1 MQDPTTSGSLI
12 DKVTEEYELSVEK
25 ITTSKMQEVEQLPNW
40 DRLDRS
46 LQIKIQSVLR
56 RVNLANTLAKEE
68 VTKWITVT
76 NEAFEVSALQTYL
89 LLTCLNMLGELNKV
103 DPPLSFLAWLDTTN
117 SSSIKSL
124 RDEAISKSINS
135 IGPIDDQAKAVKLI
149 KSVFAQYRLNNSTES
164 NFIYFFTNA
173 LDSDTQNWISSNCW
187 IYQDNP
193 LEKWANLQNVKEGY
207 SNLTSPETKRLTNA
221 RKRWDTLDSYQKLY
235 EISQFLEAL
244 FNQYNVCMVN
254 PPVKFEK
261 DLTSKIWKDI
271 DIAVSEHRLNYL
283 SNNLFNQLGA
293 DGQKFRFNEV
303 RCVYKDEE
311 LYILE
316 TDVKDRDRDNWL
328 KKLQEWLK
336 TKIDADKEY
345 GDTIFLFSRSQA
357 LVIPE
362 KTLAAILEDWIDAAI
377 KNVIAKNSNKSS

>member
-1 MQDPTTSGSLI
+1 MQDPITSGSLI
-12 DKVTEEYELSVEK
+12 DKVTEEYELSVDK
-25 ITTSKMQEVEQLPNW
+25 ITTSKMHEIEQLPNW
-40 DRLDRS
+40 DRIDRS

-56 RVNLANTLAKEE
+56 RINLANTISEE
-68 VTKWITVT
+68 DVRKWITVS
-76 NEAFEVSALQTYL
+76 NESFEVSALQTYL

-103 DPPLSFLAWLDTTN
+103 EPPLSFLAWLDTSN

-124 RDEAISKSINS
+124 RDEAITKSINS
-135 IGPIDDQAKAVKLI
+135 IGAIDDQAKAVKLI
-149 KSVFAQYRLNNSTES
+149 KSVFAQYRLNNSIES
-164 NFIYFFTNA
+164 NFFYFFTDA
-173 LDSDTQNWISSNCW
+173 LDQDTQNWISSNCW

-207 SNLTSPETKRLTNA
+207 SNLTSPENKRLTNA
-221 RKRWDTLDSYQKLY
+221 RKRWDALDSYQKLY
-235 EISQFLEAL
+235 EVSQFLEAL

-261 DLTSKIWKDI
+261 DPISKVWKDI
-271 DIAVSEHRLNYL
+271 DIAVNEHRLNYL
-283 SNNLFNQLGA
+283 SNNLFNQLGG

-336 TKIDADKEY
+336 TKIDAGKAH
-345 GDTIFLFSRSQA
+345 GDTVFLFSRSQA

-362 KTLAAILEDWIDAAI
+362 KPLPAILESWIDAAI
-377 KNVIAKNSNKSS
+377 KNVIAKKQY

>member
-1 MQDPTTSGSLI
+1 MQDPITSGSLI

-25 ITTSKMQEVEQLPNW
+25 ITTSKMHEVEQLPNW
-40 DRLDRS
+40 DRIDRS

-56 RVNLANTLAKEE
+56 RINLANTLTEDE
-68 VTKWITVT
+68 VKKWITVT
-76 NEAFEVSALQTYL
+76 NESFEVSALQTYL

-103 DPPLSFLAWLDTTN
+103 EPPLSFLAWLDTSN

-124 RDEAISKSINS
+124 RDEAITKSINS
-135 IGPIDDQAKAVKLI
+135 IGAIDDQAKAVKLI
-149 KSVFAQYRLNNSTES
+149 KSVFAQYRLNNSIES
-164 NFIYFFTNA
+164 NFFYFFTDA
-173 LDSDTQNWISSNCW
+173 LDQETQNWISTNCW

-207 SNLTSPETKRLTNA
+207 SNLTSPENKRLTNA
-221 RKRWDTLDSYQKLY
+221 RKRWDALDSYQKLY
-235 EISQFLEAL
+235 EVSQFLEAL
-244 FNQYNVCMVN
+244 FNQYNVCLVN

-261 DLTSKIWKDI
+261 DPISKVWKDI
-271 DIAVSEHRLNYL
+271 DIAVNEHRLNYL
-283 SNNLFNQLGA
+283 SNNLFNQLGG

-336 TKIDADKEY
+336 TKIDAGKAH
-345 GDTIFLFSRSQA
+345 GDTVFLFSRSQA

-362 KTLAAILEDWIDAAI
+362 KTLPSILENWIDAAI
-377 KNVIAKNSNKSS
+377 KNVIAKKQY

>member
-1 MQDPTTSGSLI
+1 MH
-12 DKVTEEYELSVEK
+12 
-25 ITTSKMQEVEQLPNW
+25 EVEQLPNW
-40 DRLDRS
+40 DRIDRS

-56 RVNLANTLAKEE
+56 RINLANTLTEEE
-68 VTKWITVT
+68 VKKWITVT
-76 NEAFEVSALQTYL
+76 NESFEVSALQTYL

-103 DPPLSFLAWLDTTN
+103 EPPLSFLAWLDTSN

-124 RDEAISKSINS
+124 RDEAITKSINS
-135 IGPIDDQAKAVKLI
+135 IGAIDDQAKAVKLI
-149 KSVFAQYRLNNSTES
+149 KSVFAQYRLNNSIES
-164 NFIYFFTNA
+164 NFFYFFTDA
-173 LDSDTQNWISSNCW
+173 LDQDTQNWISTNCW

-207 SNLTSPETKRLTNA
+207 SNLTSPENKRLTNA
-221 RKRWDTLDSYQKLY
+221 RKRWDALDSYQKLY
-235 EISQFLEAL
+235 EVSQFLEAL

-261 DLTSKIWKDI
+261 DPISKVWKDI
-271 DIAVSEHRLNYL
+271 DIAVNEHRLNYL
-283 SNNLFNQLGA
+283 SNNLFNQLGG

-336 TKIDADKEY
+336 TKIDAGKAH
-345 GDTIFLFSRSQA
+345 GDTVFLFSRSQA

-362 KTLAAILEDWIDAAI
+362 KTLPAILENWIDAAI
-377 KNVIAKNSNKSS
+377 KNVIAKKQY

>member
-1 MQDPTTSGSLI
+1 MVQDPITSGSLI

-25 ITTSKMQEVEQLPNW
+25 ITTSKMHEVEQLPNW
-40 DRLDRS
+40 DRIDRS

-56 RVNLANTLAKEE
+56 RINLANTIAEE
-68 VTKWITVT
+68 DVKKWITVT

-103 DPPLSFLAWLDTTN
+103 EPPLSFLAWLDTSN

-124 RDEAISKSINS
+124 RDEAITKSINS
-135 IGPIDDQAKAVKLI
+135 IGSIDDQAKAVKLI
-149 KSVFAQYRLNNSTES
+149 KSVFAQYRLNNSIES
-164 NFIYFFTNA
+164 NFFYFFTDA
-173 LDSDTQNWISSNCW
+173 LDQETQNWISSNCW

-207 SNLTSPETKRLTNA
+207 SNLTSPENKRLTNA
-221 RKRWDTLDSYQKLY
+221 RKRWDALDSYQKLY
-235 EISQFLEAL
+235 EVSQFLEAL

-261 DLTSKIWKDI
+261 DPISKVWKDI

-283 SNNLFNQLGA
+283 SNNLFNQLGG

-336 TKIDADKEY
+336 TKIDAGKAQ
-345 GDTIFLFSRSQA
+345 GDTVFLFSRSQA
-357 LVIPE
+357 LVISE
-362 KTLAAILEDWIDAAI
+362 KKLPAILETWIDAAI
-377 KNVIAKNSNKSS
+377 KNVIARKQY

>member
-1 MQDPTTSGSLI
+1 MQDPITSGSLI

-25 ITTSKMQEVEQLPNW
+25 ITTSKMHEVEQLPNW
-40 DRLDRS
+40 DRIDRS

-56 RVNLANTLAKEE
+56 RINLANTLTEEE

-76 NEAFEVSALQTYL
+76 NESFEVSALQTYL

-103 DPPLSFLAWLDTTN
+103 EPPLSFLAWLDTSN
-117 SSSIKSL
+117 SSSIKTL
-124 RDEAISKSINS
+124 RDEAITKSINS
-135 IGPIDDQAKAVKLI
+135 IGSIDDQAKAVKLI
-149 KSVFAQYRLNNSTES
+149 KSVFAQYRLNNSIES
-164 NFIYFFTNA
+164 NFFYFFTDA

-207 SNLTSPETKRLTNA
+207 SNLTSPENKRLTNA
-221 RKRWDTLDSYQKLY
+221 RKRWDALDSYQKLY
-235 EISQFLEAL
+235 EVSQFLEAL
-244 FNQYNVCMVN
+244 FNQYNLCMVN
-254 PPVKFEK
+254 QPVKFEK
-261 DLTSKIWKDI
+261 DPISKVWKDI
-271 DIAVSEHRLNYL
+271 DVAVNEHRLNYL
-283 SNNLFNQLGA
+283 SNNLFNQLGS

-336 TKIDADKEY
+336 TKIDAGKAH
-345 GDTIFLFSRSQA
+345 GDTVFLFSRSQA

-362 KTLAAILEDWIDAAI
+362 KTLPAILENWIDAAI
-377 KNVIAKNSNKSS
+377 KNVIAKKQY

>member
-1 MQDPTTSGSLI
+1 VQDPITSGSLI

-25 ITTSKMQEVEQLPNW
+25 ITTSKMHEVEQLPNW
-40 DRLDRS
+40 DRIDRS

-56 RVNLANTLAKEE
+56 RINLANTLTEEE

-103 DPPLSFLAWLDTTN
+103 DPPLSFLAWLDTSN

-124 RDEAISKSINS
+124 RDEAITKSINS
-135 IGPIDDQAKAVKLI
+135 IGAIDDQAKAVKLI
-149 KSVFAQYRLNNSTES
+149 KSVFAQYRLNNSIES
-164 NFIYFFTNA
+164 NFFYFFTDA

-207 SNLTSPETKRLTNA
+207 SNLTSPENKRLTNA
-221 RKRWDTLDSYQKLY
+221 RKRWDALDSYQKLY
-235 EISQFLEAL
+235 EVSQFLEAL

-261 DLTSKIWKDI
+261 DPISKVWKDI
-271 DIAVSEHRLNYL
+271 DIAVAEHRLNYL
-283 SNNLFNQLGA
+283 SNNLFNQLGG

-303 RCVYKDEE
+303 RCVYKDDE

-336 TKIDADKEY
+336 TKIDAGKAH
-345 GDTIFLFSRSQA
+345 GDTVFLFSRSQA

-362 KTLAAILEDWIDAAI
+362 KTLPAILENWIDAAI
-377 KNVIAKNSNKSS
+377 KNVIAKKQY

>member
-1 MQDPTTSGSLI
+1 MQDPITSGSLI

-25 ITTSKMQEVEQLPNW
+25 ITTSKMHEVEQLPNW
-40 DRLDRS
+40 DRIDRS

-56 RVNLANTLAKEE
+56 RINFANTLTEEE

-76 NEAFEVSALQTYL
+76 NESFEVSALQTYL

-103 DPPLSFLAWLDTTN
+103 EPPLSFLAWLDTSN
-117 SSSIKSL
+117 SSSIKTL
-124 RDEAISKSINS
+124 RDEAIAKSINS
-135 IGPIDDQAKAVKLI
+135 IGAIDDQAKAVKLI
-149 KSVFAQYRLNNSTES
+149 KSVFAQYRLNNSIES
-164 NFIYFFTNA
+164 NFFYFFTDA

-207 SNLTSPETKRLTNA
+207 SNLTSPENKRLTNA
-221 RKRWDTLDSYQKLY
+221 RKRWDALDSYQKLY
-235 EISQFLEAL
+235 EVSQFLEAL
-244 FNQYNVCMVN
+244 FNQYNLCMVN

-261 DLTSKIWKDI
+261 DPISKVWKDI
-271 DIAVSEHRLNYL
+271 DVAVNEHRLNYL
-283 SNNLFNQLGA
+283 SNNLFNQLGG

-336 TKIDADKEY
+336 TKIDAGKAH
-345 GDTIFLFSRSQA
+345 GDTVFLFSRSQA

-362 KTLAAILEDWIDAAI
+362 KTLPAILENWIDAAI
-377 KNVIAKNSNKSS
+377 KNVIAKKQY

>member
-1 MQDPTTSGSLI
+1 MQDPITSGSLI

-25 ITTSKMQEVEQLPNW
+25 ITTSKMHEVEQLPNW
-40 DRLDRS
+40 DRIDRS
-46 LQIKIQSVLR
+46 LQIKIQSILR
-56 RVNLANTLAKEE
+56 RINLANTLTEEE

-103 DPPLSFLAWLDTTN
+103 DPPLSFLAWLDTSN

-124 RDEAISKSINS
+124 RDEAITKSINS
-135 IGPIDDQAKAVKLI
+135 IGSIDDQAKAVKLI
-149 KSVFAQYRLNNSTES
+149 KSVFAQYRLNNSIES
-164 NFIYFFTNA
+164 NFFYFFTDA

-207 SNLTSPETKRLTNA
+207 SNLTSPENKRLTNA
-221 RKRWDTLDSYQKLY
+221 RKRWDALDSYQKLY
-235 EISQFLEAL
+235 EVSQFLEAL

-261 DLTSKIWKDI
+261 DPISKVWKDI
-271 DIAVSEHRLNYL
+271 DIAVNEHRLNYL
-283 SNNLFNQLGA
+283 SNNLFNQLGG

-303 RCVYKDEE
+303 RCVYKDDE

-336 TKIDADKEY
+336 TKIDAGKAH
-345 GDTIFLFSRSQA
+345 GDTVFLFSRSQA

-362 KTLAAILEDWIDAAI
+362 KTLPAILENWIDAAI
-377 KNVIAKNSNKSS
+377 KNVIAKKQY

>member
-1 MQDPTTSGSLI
+1 MQDTITSGSLI

-25 ITTSKMQEVEQLPNW
+25 ITTSKMHEVEQLPNW
-40 DRLDRS
+40 DRIDRS

-56 RVNLANTLAKEE
+56 RINLANTIAEE
-68 VTKWITVT
+68 DVKKWITVT

-103 DPPLSFLAWLDTTN
+103 EPPLSFLAWLDTSN

-124 RDEAISKSINS
+124 RDEAITKSINS
-135 IGPIDDQAKAVKLI
+135 IGSIDDQAKAVKLI
-149 KSVFAQYRLNNSTES
+149 KSVFAQYRLNNSIES
-164 NFIYFFTNA
+164 NFFYFFTDA
-173 LDSDTQNWISSNCW
+173 LDQETQNWISSNCW

-207 SNLTSPETKRLTNA
+207 SNLTSPENKRLTNA
-221 RKRWDTLDSYQKLY
+221 RKRWDALDSYQKLY
-235 EISQFLEAL
+235 EVSQFLEAL

-261 DLTSKIWKDI
+261 DPISKVWKDI

-283 SNNLFNQLGA
+283 SNNLFNQLGG

-336 TKIDADKEY
+336 TKIDAGKAQ
-345 GDTIFLFSRSQA
+345 GDTVFLFSRSQA
-357 LVIPE
+357 LVISE
-362 KTLAAILEDWIDAAI
+362 KKLPAILETWIDAAI
-377 KNVIAKNSNKSS
+377 KNVIARKQY

>member
-1 MQDPTTSGSLI
+1 MQDPITSGSLI

-25 ITTSKMQEVEQLPNW
+25 ITTSKMHEVEQLPNW
-40 DRLDRS
+40 DRIDRS

-56 RVNLANTLAKEE
+56 RINLANTLTEEE
-68 VTKWITVT
+68 VKKWITVT
-76 NEAFEVSALQTYL
+76 NESFEVSALQTYL

-103 DPPLSFLAWLDTTN
+103 EPPLSFLAWLDTSN

-124 RDEAISKSINS
+124 RDEAITKSINS
-135 IGPIDDQAKAVKLI
+135 IGAIDDQAKAVKLI
-149 KSVFAQYRLNNSTES
+149 KSVFAQYRLNNSIES
-164 NFIYFFTNA
+164 NFFYFFTDA
-173 LDSDTQNWISSNCW
+173 LDQDTQNWISSNCW

-207 SNLTSPETKRLTNA
+207 SNLTSPENKRLTNA
-221 RKRWDTLDSYQKLY
+221 RKRWDALDSYQKLY
-235 EISQFLEAL
+235 EVSQFLEAL

-261 DLTSKIWKDI
+261 DPISKVWKDI
-271 DIAVSEHRLNYL
+271 DIAVNEHRLNYL
-283 SNNLFNQLGA
+283 SNNLFNQLGG

-336 TKIDADKEY
+336 TKIDAGKAH
-345 GDTIFLFSRSQA
+345 GDTVFLFSRSQA

-362 KTLAAILEDWIDAAI
+362 KTLPAILENWIDAAI
-377 KNVIAKNSNKSS
+377 KNVIAKKQY

>member
-1 MQDPTTSGSLI
+1 VQDPITSGSLI

-25 ITTSKMQEVEQLPNW
+25 ITTSKMHEVEQLPNW
-40 DRLDRS
+40 DRIDRS

-56 RVNLANTLAKEE
+56 RINLANTLKEE
-68 VTKWITVT
+68 EVAKWITVT
-76 NEAFEVSALQTYL
+76 NESFEVSALQTYL

-103 DPPLSFLAWLDTTN
+103 DPPLSFLAWLDTSN

-124 RDEAISKSINS
+124 RDEAITKSINS
-135 IGPIDDQAKAVKLI
+135 IGSIDDQAKAVKLI
-149 KSVFAQYRLNNSTES
+149 KSVFAQYRLNNSIES
-164 NFIYFFTNA
+164 NFFYFFTDA
-173 LDSDTQNWISSNCW
+173 LDQDTQNWISSNCW

-207 SNLTSPETKRLTNA
+207 SNLTSPENKRLTNA
-221 RKRWDTLDSYQKLY
+221 RKRWDALDSYQKLY
-235 EISQFLEAL
+235 EVSQFLEAL

-261 DLTSKIWKDI
+261 DPISKVWKDI
-271 DIAVSEHRLNYL
+271 DIAVNEHRLNYL
-283 SNNLFNQLGA
+283 SNNLFNQLGS

-336 TKIDADKEY
+336 TKIDAGKAH
-345 GDTIFLFSRSQA
+345 GDTVFLFSRSQA

-362 KTLAAILEDWIDAAI
+362 KTLPSILENWIDAAI
-377 KNVIAKNSNKSS
+377 KNVIAKKQY

>member
-1 MQDPTTSGSLI
+1 MQDPITSGSLI

-25 ITTSKMQEVEQLPNW
+25 ITTSKMHEVEQLPNW
-40 DRLDRS
+40 DRIDRS

-56 RVNLANTLAKEE
+56 RINLANTIAEE
-68 VTKWITVT
+68 DVKKWINVT

-103 DPPLSFLAWLDTTN
+103 EPPLSFLAWLDTSN

-124 RDEAISKSINS
+124 RDEAITKSINS
-135 IGPIDDQAKAVKLI
+135 IGSIDDQAKAVKLI
-149 KSVFAQYRLNNSTES
+149 KSVFAQYRLNNSIES
-164 NFIYFFTNA
+164 NFFYFFTDA
-173 LDSDTQNWISSNCW
+173 LDQETQNWISSNCW

-207 SNLTSPETKRLTNA
+207 SNLTSPENKRLTNA
-221 RKRWDTLDSYQKLY
+221 RKRWDALDSYQKLY
-235 EISQFLEAL
+235 EVSQFLEAL

-261 DLTSKIWKDI
+261 DPISKVWKDI

-283 SNNLFNQLGA
+283 SNNLFNQLGG

-336 TKIDADKEY
+336 TKIDAGKAQ
-345 GDTIFLFSRSQA
+345 GDTVFLFSRSQA
-357 LVIPE
+357 LVISE
-362 KTLAAILEDWIDAAI
+362 KKLPAILETWIDAAI
-377 KNVIAKNSNKSS
+377 KNVIARKQY

>member
-1 MQDPTTSGSLI
+1 MQDPITSGSLI

-25 ITTSKMQEVEQLPNW
+25 ITTSKMHEVEQLPNW
-40 DRLDRS
+40 DRIDRS

-56 RVNLANTLAKEE
+56 RINLANTLTEEE
-68 VTKWITVT
+68 VTKWITVS
-76 NEAFEVSALQTYL
+76 NETFEVSALQTYL

-103 DPPLSFLAWLDTTN
+103 EPPLSFLAWLDTSN
-117 SSSIKSL
+117 SSSIKTL
-124 RDEAISKSINS
+124 RDEAITKSINS
-135 IGPIDDQAKAVKLI
+135 IGSIDDQAKAVKLI
-149 KSVFAQYRLNNSTES
+149 KSVFAQYRLNNSIES
-164 NFIYFFTNA
+164 NFFYFFTDA

-207 SNLTSPETKRLTNA
+207 SNLTSPENKRLTNA
-221 RKRWDTLDSYQKLY
+221 RKRWDALDSYQKLY
-235 EISQFLEAL
+235 EVSQFLEAL
-244 FNQYNVCMVN
+244 FNQYNLCMVN

-261 DLTSKIWKDI
+261 DPISKVWKDI
-271 DIAVSEHRLNYL
+271 DVAVNEHRLNYL
-283 SNNLFNQLGA
+283 SNNLFNQLGG

-336 TKIDADKEY
+336 TKIDAGKAH
-345 GDTIFLFSRSQA
+345 GDTVFLFSRSQA

-362 KTLAAILEDWIDAAI
+362 KTLPAILENWIDAAI
-377 KNVIAKNSNKSS
+377 KNVIAKKQY

>member
-25 ITTSKMQEVEQLPNW
+25 ITTSKMHEVEQLPNW
-40 DRLDRS
+40 DRIDRS

-56 RVNLANTLAKEE
+56 RINLANTLTEEE

-76 NEAFEVSALQTYL
+76 NESFEVSALQTYL

-103 DPPLSFLAWLDTTN
+103 EPPLSFLAWLDTSN
-117 SSSIKSL
+117 SSSIKTL
-124 RDEAISKSINS
+124 RDEAITKSINS
-135 IGPIDDQAKAVKLI
+135 IGSIDDQAKAVKLI
-149 KSVFAQYRLNNSTES
+149 KSVFAQYRLNNSIES
-164 NFIYFFTNA
+164 NFFYFFTDA

-207 SNLTSPETKRLTNA
+207 SNLTSPENKRLTNA
-221 RKRWDTLDSYQKLY
+221 RKRWDALDSYQKLY
-235 EISQFLEAL
+235 EVSQFLEAL
-244 FNQYNVCMVN
+244 FNQYNLCMVN

-261 DLTSKIWKDI
+261 DPISKVWKDI
-271 DIAVSEHRLNYL
+271 DVAVNEHRLNYL
-283 SNNLFNQLGA
+283 SNNLFNQLGS

-336 TKIDADKEY
+336 TKIDAGKAH
-345 GDTIFLFSRSQA
+345 GDTVFLFSRSQA

-362 KTLAAILEDWIDAAI
+362 KTLPAILENWIDAAI
-377 KNVIAKNSNKSS
+377 KNVIAKKQY

>member
-1 MQDPTTSGSLI
+1 MQDPITSGSLI

-25 ITTSKMQEVEQLPNW
+25 ITTSKMHEVEQLPNW
-40 DRLDRS
+40 DRIDRS

-56 RVNLANTLAKEE
+56 RLNLANTLTEEE

-103 DPPLSFLAWLDTTN
+103 DPPLSFLAWLDTSN

-124 RDEAISKSINS
+124 RDEAIAKSINS
-135 IGPIDDQAKAVKLI
+135 IGSIDDRAKAVKLI
-149 KSVFAQYRLNNSTES
+149 KSVFAQYRLNNSIES
-164 NFIYFFTNA
+164 NFFYFFTDA

-207 SNLTSPETKRLTNA
+207 SNLTSPENKRLTNA
-221 RKRWDTLDSYQKLY
+221 RKRWDALDSYQKLY
-235 EISQFLEAL
+235 EVSQFLEAL

-261 DLTSKIWKDI
+261 DPISKVWKDI
-271 DIAVSEHRLNYL
+271 DIAVAEHRLNYL
-283 SNNLFNQLGA
+283 SNNLFNQLGS

-336 TKIDADKEY
+336 TKIDAGKAH
-345 GDTIFLFSRSQA
+345 GDTVFLFSRSQA

-362 KTLAAILEDWIDAAI
+362 KTLPAILENWIDAAI
-377 KNVIAKNSNKSS
+377 KNVIAKKQY

>member
-1 MQDPTTSGSLI
+1 MQDPITSGSLI
-12 DKVTEEYELSVEK
+12 DKVTDEYELSVEK
-25 ITTSKMQEVEQLPNW
+25 ITTSKMHEVEQLPNW
-40 DRLDRS
+40 DRIDRS

-56 RVNLANTLAKEE
+56 RINLANTLTEEE

-76 NEAFEVSALQTYL
+76 NESFEVSALQTYL

-103 DPPLSFLAWLDTTN
+103 EPPLSFLAWLDTSN
-117 SSSIKSL
+117 SSSIKTL
-124 RDEAISKSINS
+124 RDEAITKSINS
-135 IGPIDDQAKAVKLI
+135 IGSIDDQAKAVKLI
-149 KSVFAQYRLNNSTES
+149 KSVFAQYRLNNSIES
-164 NFIYFFTNA
+164 NFFYFFTDA

-207 SNLTSPETKRLTNA
+207 SNLTSPENKRLTNA
-221 RKRWDTLDSYQKLY
+221 RKRWDALDSYQKLY
-235 EISQFLEAL
+235 EVSQFLEAL
-244 FNQYNVCMVN
+244 FNQYNLCMVN

-261 DLTSKIWKDI
+261 DPISKVWKDI
-271 DIAVSEHRLNYL
+271 DVAVNEHRLNYL
-283 SNNLFNQLGA
+283 SNNLFNQLGG

-336 TKIDADKEY
+336 TKIDAGKAH
-345 GDTIFLFSRSQA
+345 GDTVFLFSRSQA

-362 KTLAAILEDWIDAAI
+362 KTLPAILENWIDAAI
-377 KNVIAKNSNKSS
+377 KNVIAKKQY

>member
-1 MQDPTTSGSLI
+1 MQDPITSGSLI

-25 ITTSKMQEVEQLPNW
+25 ITTSKMHEVEQLPNW
-40 DRLDRS
+40 DRIDRS

-56 RVNLANTLAKEE
+56 RINLANTLTEDE
-68 VTKWITVT
+68 VKKWITVT

-103 DPPLSFLAWLDTTN
+103 EPPLSFLAWLDTSN

-124 RDEAISKSINS
+124 RDEAITKSINS
-135 IGPIDDQAKAVKLI
+135 IGAIDDQAKAVKLI
-149 KSVFAQYRLNNSTES
+149 KSVFAQYRLNNSIES
-164 NFIYFFTNA
+164 NFFYFFTDA
-173 LDSDTQNWISSNCW
+173 LDQDTQNWISSNCW

-207 SNLTSPETKRLTNA
+207 SNLTSPENKRLTNA
-221 RKRWDTLDSYQKLY
+221 RKRWDALDSYQKLY
-235 EISQFLEAL
+235 EVSQFLEAL

-261 DLTSKIWKDI
+261 DPISKVWKDI
-271 DIAVSEHRLNYL
+271 DIAVNEHRLNYL
-283 SNNLFNQLGA
+283 SNNLFNQLGS

-336 TKIDADKEY
+336 TKIDAGKAH
-345 GDTIFLFSRSQA
+345 GDTVFLFSRSQA

-362 KTLAAILEDWIDAAI
+362 KTLPAMLENWIDAAI
-377 KNVIAKNSNKSS
+377 KNVITKKQY

>member
-1 MQDPTTSGSLI
+1 MQDPITSGSLI

-25 ITTSKMQEVEQLPNW
+25 ITTSKMHEVEQLPNW
-40 DRLDRS
+40 ERIDRS

-56 RVNLANTLAKEE
+56 RINLANTLTEEE

-76 NEAFEVSALQTYL
+76 NESFEVSALQTYL

-103 DPPLSFLAWLDTTN
+103 EPPLSFLAWLDTSN
-117 SSSIKSL
+117 SSSIKTL
-124 RDEAISKSINS
+124 RDEAITKSINS
-135 IGPIDDQAKAVKLI
+135 IGAIDDQAKAVKLI
-149 KSVFAQYRLNNSTES
+149 KSVFAQYRLNNSIES
-164 NFIYFFTNA
+164 NFFYFFTDA

-207 SNLTSPETKRLTNA
+207 SNLTSPENKRLTNA
-221 RKRWDTLDSYQKLY
+221 RKRWDALDSYQKLY
-235 EISQFLEAL
+235 EVSQFLEAL
-244 FNQYNVCMVN
+244 FNQYNLCMVN

-261 DLTSKIWKDI
+261 DPISKVWKDI
-271 DIAVSEHRLNYL
+271 DVAVNEHRLNYL
-283 SNNLFNQLGA
+283 SNNLFNQLGS

-336 TKIDADKEY
+336 TKIDAGKAH
-345 GDTIFLFSRSQA
+345 GDTVFLFSRSQA

-362 KTLAAILEDWIDAAI
+362 KTLPTILENWIDAAI
-377 KNVIAKNSNKSS
+377 KNVIAKKQY

>member
-1 MQDPTTSGSLI
+1 MQDPITSGSLI
-12 DKVTEEYELSVEK
+12 DKVTEEYELSVDK
-25 ITTSKMQEVEQLPNW
+25 ITTSKMHEVEQLPNW
-40 DRLDRS
+40 DRIDRS

-56 RVNLANTLAKEE
+56 RINLANTIADED
-68 VTKWITVT
+68 VRKWITVT

-103 DPPLSFLAWLDTTN
+103 DPPLSFLAWLDTSN
-117 SSSIKSL
+117 SSSIKTL
-124 RDEAISKSINS
+124 RDEAITKSINS
-135 IGPIDDQAKAVKLI
+135 IGSIDDQAKAVKLI
-149 KSVFAQYRLNNSTES
+149 KSVFAQYRLNNSIES
-164 NFIYFFTNA
+164 NFFYFFTDA
-173 LDSDTQNWISSNCW
+173 LDQDTQNWISSNCW

-193 LEKWANLQNVKEGY
+193 LEKWSNLQNVKEGY
-207 SNLTSPETKRLTNA
+207 SNLTSPENKRLTNA
-221 RKRWDTLDSYQKLY
+221 RKRWDALDSYQKLY
-235 EISQFLEAL
+235 EVSQFLEAL

-261 DLTSKIWKDI
+261 DPISKVWKDI

-283 SNNLFNQLGA
+283 SNNLFNQLGG

-336 TKIDADKEY
+336 TKIDAGKAH
-345 GDTIFLFSRSQA
+345 GDTVFLFGRSQA

-362 KTLAAILEDWIDAAI
+362 KTLPAILESWIDSAI
-377 KNVIAKNSNKSS
+377 KNVIAKKQY

>member
-1 MQDPTTSGSLI
+1 MQDPITSGSLI

-25 ITTSKMQEVEQLPNW
+25 ITTSKMHEVEQLPNW
-40 DRLDRS
+40 DRIDRS

-56 RVNLANTLAKEE
+56 RINLANTLTEDE
-68 VTKWITVT
+68 VKKWITVT
-76 NEAFEVSALQTYL
+76 NESFEVSALQTYL

-103 DPPLSFLAWLDTTN
+103 EPPLSFLAWLDTSN

-124 RDEAISKSINS
+124 RDEAITKSINS
-135 IGPIDDQAKAVKLI
+135 IGAIDDQAKAVKLI
-149 KSVFAQYRLNNSTES
+149 KSVFAQYRLNNSIES
-164 NFIYFFTNA
+164 NFFYFFTDA
-173 LDSDTQNWISSNCW
+173 LDQDTQNWISSNCW

-207 SNLTSPETKRLTNA
+207 SNLTSPENKRLTNA
-221 RKRWDTLDSYQKLY
+221 RKRWDALDSYQKLY
-235 EISQFLEAL
+235 EVSQFLEAL

-261 DLTSKIWKDI
+261 DPISKVWKDI
-271 DIAVSEHRLNYL
+271 DIAVNEHRLNYL
-283 SNNLFNQLGA
+283 SNNLFNQLGS

-316 TDVKDRDRDNWL
+316 ADVKDRDRDNWL

-336 TKIDADKEY
+336 TKIDAGKAH
-345 GDTIFLFSRSQA
+345 GDTVFLFSRSQA

-362 KTLAAILEDWIDAAI
+362 KTLSAMLENWIDAAI
-377 KNVIAKNSNKSS
+377 KNVITKKQY

>member
-1 MQDPTTSGSLI
+1 MQDPITSGSLI

-25 ITTSKMQEVEQLPNW
+25 ITTSKMHEVEQLPNW
-40 DRLDRS
+40 DRIDRS

-56 RVNLANTLAKEE
+56 RINLANTLTEEE

-76 NEAFEVSALQTYL
+76 NESFEVSALQTYL

-103 DPPLSFLAWLDTTN
+103 EPPLSFLAWLDTSN
-117 SSSIKSL
+117 SSSIKTL
-124 RDEAISKSINS
+124 RDEAITKSINS
-135 IGPIDDQAKAVKLI
+135 IGAIDDQAKAVKLI
-149 KSVFAQYRLNNSTES
+149 KSVFAQYRLNNSIES
-164 NFIYFFTNA
+164 NFFYFFTDA

-207 SNLTSPETKRLTNA
+207 SNLTSPENKRLTNA
-221 RKRWDTLDSYQKLY
+221 RKRWDALDSYQKLY
-235 EISQFLEAL
+235 EVSQFLEAL
-244 FNQYNVCMVN
+244 FNQYNLCMVN

-261 DLTSKIWKDI
+261 DPISKVWKDI
-271 DIAVSEHRLNYL
+271 DVAVNEHRLNYL
-283 SNNLFNQLGA
+283 SNNLFNQLGS

-336 TKIDADKEY
+336 TKIDAGKAH
-345 GDTIFLFSRSQA
+345 GDTVFLFSRSQA

-362 KTLAAILEDWIDAAI
+362 KTLPTILENWIDAAI
-377 KNVIAKNSNKSS
+377 KNVIAKKQY

>member
-1 MQDPTTSGSLI
+1 MQDPITSGSLI
-12 DKVTEEYELSVEK
+12 DKVTEEYELSVDK
-25 ITTSKMQEVEQLPNW
+25 ITTSKMHEIEQLPNW
-40 DRLDRS
+40 DRIDRS

-56 RVNLANTLAKEE
+56 RINLANTISEE
-68 VTKWITVT
+68 DVRKWITVS

-103 DPPLSFLAWLDTTN
+103 EPPLSFLAWLDTSN
-117 SSSIKSL
+117 SSSIKTL
-124 RDEAISKSINS
+124 RDEAITKSINS
-135 IGPIDDQAKAVKLI
+135 IGSIDDQAKAVKLI
-149 KSVFAQYRLNNSTES
+149 KSVFAQYRLNNSIES
-164 NFIYFFTNA
+164 NFFYFFTDA
-173 LDSDTQNWISSNCW
+173 LDQDTQNWISSNCW

-207 SNLTSPETKRLTNA
+207 SNLTSPENKRLTNA
-221 RKRWDTLDSYQKLY
+221 RKRWDALDSYQKLY
-235 EISQFLEAL
+235 EVSQFLEAL

-261 DLTSKIWKDI
+261 DPISKVWKDI
-271 DIAVSEHRLNYL
+271 DIAVNEHRLNYL
-283 SNNLFNQLGA
+283 SNNLFNQLSG

-336 TKIDADKEY
+336 TKIDAGKAH
-345 GDTIFLFSRSQA
+345 GDTVFLFSRSQA

-362 KTLAAILEDWIDAAI
+362 KPLPAILESWIDAAI
-377 KNVIAKNSNKSS
+377 KNVIAKKQY

>member
-1 MQDPTTSGSLI
+1 MQDPITSGSLI

-25 ITTSKMQEVEQLPNW
+25 ITTSKMHEVEQLPNW
-40 DRLDRS
+40 DRIDRS

-56 RVNLANTLAKEE
+56 RINLANTLTEEE

-103 DPPLSFLAWLDTTN
+103 DPPLSFLAWLDTSN

-124 RDEAISKSINS
+124 RDEAITKSINS
-135 IGPIDDQAKAVKLI
+135 IGAIDDQAKAVKLI
-149 KSVFAQYRLNNSTES
+149 KSVFAQYRLNNSIES
-164 NFIYFFTNA
+164 NFFYFFTDA

-207 SNLTSPETKRLTNA
+207 SNLTSPENKRLTNA
-221 RKRWDTLDSYQKLY
+221 RKRWDALDSYQKLY
-235 EISQFLEAL
+235 EVSQFLEAL

-261 DLTSKIWKDI
+261 DPISKVWKDI
-271 DIAVSEHRLNYL
+271 DIAVAEHRLNYL
-283 SNNLFNQLGA
+283 SNNLFNQLGG

-303 RCVYKDEE
+303 RCVYKDDE

-336 TKIDADKEY
+336 TKIDAGKAH
-345 GDTIFLFSRSQA
+345 GDTVFLFSRSQA

-362 KTLAAILEDWIDAAI
+362 KTLPAILENWIDAAI
-377 KNVIAKNSNKSS
+377 KNVIAKKQY

>member
-25 ITTSKMQEVEQLPNW
+25 ITTSKMHEVEQLPNW
-40 DRLDRS
+40 DRIDRS

-56 RVNLANTLAKEE
+56 RINLANTLTEEE
-68 VTKWITVT
+68 VTKWITVS
-76 NEAFEVSALQTYL
+76 NETFEVSALQTYL

-103 DPPLSFLAWLDTTN
+103 DPPLSFLAWLDTSN
-117 SSSIKSL
+117 SSSIKTL
-124 RDEAISKSINS
+124 RDEAITKSINS
-135 IGPIDDQAKAVKLI
+135 IGSVDDHAKAVKLI
-149 KSVFAQYRLNNSTES
+149 KSVFAQYRLNNSIES
-164 NFIYFFTNA
+164 NFFYFFTDA
-173 LDSDTQNWISSNCW
+173 LDSDAQNRISSNCW

-207 SNLTSPETKRLTNA
+207 SNLTSPENKRLTNA
-221 RKRWDTLDSYQKLY
+221 RKRWDALDSYQKLY
-235 EISQFLEAL
+235 EVSQFLEAL
-244 FNQYNVCMVN
+244 FNQYNLCMVN

-261 DLTSKIWKDI
+261 DPISKVWKDI
-271 DIAVSEHRLNYL
+271 DVAVNEHRLNYL
-283 SNNLFNQLGA
+283 SNNLFNQLGS

-336 TKIDADKEY
+336 TKIDAGKAH
-345 GDTIFLFSRSQA
+345 GDTVFLFSRSQA

-362 KTLAAILEDWIDAAI
+362 KTLPAILENWIDAAI
-377 KNVIAKNSNKSS
+377 KNVIAKKQY

>member
-1 MQDPTTSGSLI
+1 MQDPITSGSLI

-25 ITTSKMQEVEQLPNW
+25 ITTSKMHEVEQLPNW
-40 DRLDRS
+40 DRIDRS

-56 RVNLANTLAKEE
+56 RINLANTIAEE
-68 VTKWITVT
+68 DVKKWITVT

-103 DPPLSFLAWLDTTN
+103 EPPLSFLAWLDTSN

-124 RDEAISKSINS
+124 RDEAITKSINS
-135 IGPIDDQAKAVKLI
+135 IGSIDDQAKAVKLI
-149 KSVFAQYRLNNSTES
+149 KSVFAQYRLNNSIES
-164 NFIYFFTNA
+164 NFFYFFTDA
-173 LDSDTQNWISSNCW
+173 LDQETQNWISSNCW

-207 SNLTSPETKRLTNA
+207 SNLTSPENKRLTNA
-221 RKRWDTLDSYQKLY
+221 RKRWDALDSYQKLY
-235 EISQFLEAL
+235 EVSQFLEAL

-261 DLTSKIWKDI
+261 DPISKVWKDI

-283 SNNLFNQLGA
+283 SNNLFNQLGG

-336 TKIDADKEY
+336 TKIDAGKAQ
-345 GDTIFLFSRSQA
+345 GDTVFLFSRSQA
-357 LVIPE
+357 LVISE
-362 KTLAAILEDWIDAAI
+362 KKLPAILETWIDAAI
-377 KNVIAKNSNKSS
+377 KNVIARKQY

>member
-1 MQDPTTSGSLI
+1 MQDPITSGSLL

-25 ITTSKMQEVEQLPNW
+25 ITTSKMHEVEQLPNW
-40 DRLDRS
+40 DRIDRS

-56 RVNLANTLAKEE
+56 RINLANTLTEDE
-68 VTKWITVT
+68 VKKWITVT
-76 NEAFEVSALQTYL
+76 NESFEVSALQTYL

-103 DPPLSFLAWLDTTN
+103 EPPLSFLAWLDTSN

-124 RDEAISKSINS
+124 RDEAITKSINS
-135 IGPIDDQAKAVKLI
+135 IGAIDDQAKAVKLI
-149 KSVFAQYRLNNSTES
+149 KSVFAQYRLNNSIES
-164 NFIYFFTNA
+164 NFFYFFTDA
-173 LDSDTQNWISSNCW
+173 LDQETQNWISTNCW

-207 SNLTSPETKRLTNA
+207 SNLTSPENKRLTNA
-221 RKRWDTLDSYQKLY
+221 RKRWDALDSYQKLY
-235 EISQFLEAL
+235 EVSQFLEAL
-244 FNQYNVCMVN
+244 FNQYNVCLVN

-261 DLTSKIWKDI
+261 DPISKVWKDI
-271 DIAVSEHRLNYL
+271 DIAVNEHRLNYL
-283 SNNLFNQLGA
+283 SNNLFNQLGG

-336 TKIDADKEY
+336 TKIDAGKAH
-345 GDTIFLFSRSQA
+345 GDTVFLFSRSQA

-362 KTLAAILEDWIDAAI
+362 KTLPSILENWIDAAI
-377 KNVIAKNSNKSS
+377 KNVIAKKQY

>member
-1 MQDPTTSGSLI
+1 MQDPITSGSLI

-25 ITTSKMQEVEQLPNW
+25 ITTSKMHEVEQLPNW
-40 DRLDRS
+40 DRIDRS

-56 RVNLANTLAKEE
+56 RINLANTLKEE
-68 VTKWITVT
+68 EVAKWITVT
-76 NEAFEVSALQTYL
+76 NESFEVSALQTYL

-103 DPPLSFLAWLDTTN
+103 DPPLSFLAWLDTSN

-124 RDEAISKSINS
+124 RDEAITKSINS
-135 IGPIDDQAKAVKLI
+135 IGSIDDQAKAVKLI
-149 KSVFAQYRLNNSTES
+149 KSVFAQYRLNNSIES
-164 NFIYFFTNA
+164 NFFYFFTDA
-173 LDSDTQNWISSNCW
+173 LDQDTQNWISSNCW

-207 SNLTSPETKRLTNA
+207 SNLTSPENKRLTNA
-221 RKRWDTLDSYQKLY
+221 RKRWDALDSYQKLY
-235 EISQFLEAL
+235 EVSQFLEAL

-261 DLTSKIWKDI
+261 DPISKVWKDI
-271 DIAVSEHRLNYL
+271 DIAVNEHRLNYL
-283 SNNLFNQLGA
+283 SNNLFNQLGS

-336 TKIDADKEY
+336 TKIDAGKAH
-345 GDTIFLFSRSQA
+345 GDTVFLFSRSQA

-362 KTLAAILEDWIDAAI
+362 KTLPSILENWIDAAI
-377 KNVIAKNSNKSS
+377 KNVIAKKQY

>member
-1 MQDPTTSGSLI
+1 VQDPITSGSLI

-25 ITTSKMQEVEQLPNW
+25 ITTSKMHEVEQLPNW
-40 DRLDRS
+40 DRIDRS

-56 RVNLANTLAKEE
+56 RINLANTLTEDE
-68 VTKWITVT
+68 VKKWITVT
-76 NEAFEVSALQTYL
+76 NESFEVSALQTYL

-103 DPPLSFLAWLDTTN
+103 EPPLSFLAWLDTSN

-124 RDEAISKSINS
+124 RDEAITKSINS
-135 IGPIDDQAKAVKLI
+135 IGAIDDQAKAVKLI
-149 KSVFAQYRLNNSTES
+149 KSVFAQYRLNNSIES
-164 NFIYFFTNA
+164 NFFYFFTDA
-173 LDSDTQNWISSNCW
+173 LDQETQNWISTNCW

-207 SNLTSPETKRLTNA
+207 SNLTSPENKRLTNA
-221 RKRWDTLDSYQKLY
+221 RKRWDALDSYQKLY
-235 EISQFLEAL
+235 EVSQFLEAL

-261 DLTSKIWKDI
+261 DPISKVWKDI
-271 DIAVSEHRLNYL
+271 DIAVNEHRLNYL
-283 SNNLFNQLGA
+283 SNNLFNQLGG

-336 TKIDADKEY
+336 TKIDAGKAH
-345 GDTIFLFSRSQA
+345 GDTVFLFSRSQA

-362 KTLAAILEDWIDAAI
+362 KTLPSILENWIDAAI
-377 KNVIAKNSNKSS
+377 KNVIAKKQY

>member
-1 MQDPTTSGSLI
+1 MQDPITSGSLI

-25 ITTSKMQEVEQLPNW
+25 ITTSKMHEVEQFPNW
-40 DRLDRS
+40 DRIDRS
-46 LQIKIQSVLR
+46 LQIKIQSILR
-56 RVNLANTLAKEE
+56 RINLANTLTEEE

-103 DPPLSFLAWLDTTN
+103 DPPLSFLAWLDTSN

-124 RDEAISKSINS
+124 RDEAITKSINS
-135 IGPIDDQAKAVKLI
+135 IGSIDDQAKAVKLI
-149 KSVFAQYRLNNSTES
+149 KSVFAQYRLNNSIES
-164 NFIYFFTNA
+164 NFFYFFTDA
-173 LDSDTQNWISSNCW
+173 LDSETQNWISSNCW

-207 SNLTSPETKRLTNA
+207 SNLTSPENKRLTNA
-221 RKRWDTLDSYQKLY
+221 RKRWDALDSYQKLY
-235 EISQFLEAL
+235 EVSQFLEAL
-244 FNQYNVCMVN
+244 FNQYNICMVN

-261 DLTSKIWKDI
+261 DPISKVWKDI
-271 DIAVSEHRLNYL
+271 DIAVNEHRLNYL
-283 SNNLFNQLGA
+283 SNNLFNQLGG

-303 RCVYKDEE
+303 RCVYKDDE

-336 TKIDADKEY
+336 TKIDAGKAH
-345 GDTIFLFSRSQA
+345 GDTVFLFSRSQA

-362 KTLAAILEDWIDAAI
+362 KTLPAILESWIDAAI
-377 KNVIAKNSNKSS
+377 KNVIAKKQY

>member
-1 MQDPTTSGSLI
+1 MQDPITSGSLI

-25 ITTSKMQEVEQLPNW
+25 ITTSKMHEVEQLPNW
-40 DRLDRS
+40 DRIDRS

-56 RVNLANTLAKEE
+56 RINLANTLTEEE

-76 NEAFEVSALQTYL
+76 NESFEVSALQTYL

-103 DPPLSFLAWLDTTN
+103 EPPLSFLAWLDTSN
-117 SSSIKSL
+117 SSSIKTL
-124 RDEAISKSINS
+124 RDEAITKSINS
-135 IGPIDDQAKAVKLI
+135 IGAIDDQAKAVKLI
-149 KSVFAQYRLNNSTES
+149 KSVFAQYRLNNSIES
-164 NFIYFFTNA
+164 NFFYFFTDA

-207 SNLTSPETKRLTNA
+207 SNLTSPENKRLTNA
-221 RKRWDTLDSYQKLY
+221 RKRWDALDSYQKLY
-235 EISQFLEAL
+235 EVSQFLEAL
-244 FNQYNVCMVN
+244 FNQYNLCMVN

-261 DLTSKIWKDI
+261 DPISKVWKDI
-271 DIAVSEHRLNYL
+271 DVAVNEHRLNYL
-283 SNNLFNQLGA
+283 SNNLFNQLGS

-336 TKIDADKEY
+336 TKIDAGKAH
-345 GDTIFLFSRSQA
+345 GDTVFLFSRSQA

-362 KTLAAILEDWIDAAI
+362 KTLPAILENWIDAAI
-377 KNVIAKNSNKSS
+377 KNVIAKKQY

>member
-1 MQDPTTSGSLI
+1 MQDPITSGSLI

-25 ITTSKMQEVEQLPNW
+25 ITTSKMHEVEQLPNW
-40 DRLDRS
+40 DRIDRS

-56 RVNLANTLAKEE
+56 RINLANTITDEE
-68 VTKWITVT
+68 VKKWITVT

-103 DPPLSFLAWLDTTN
+103 EPPLSFLAWLDTSN
-117 SSSIKSL
+117 SSSIKNL

-135 IGPIDDQAKAVKLI
+135 IGAIDDQTKAVKLI
-149 KSVFAQYRLNNSTES
+149 KSVFAQYRLNNSIES
-164 NFIYFFTNA
+164 NFFYFFTDA
-173 LDSDTQNWISSNCW
+173 IDSDTQNWISSNCW

-207 SNLTSPETKRLTNA
+207 SNLTSPENKRLTNA
-221 RKRWDTLDSYQKLY
+221 RKRWDALDSYQKLY
-235 EISQFLEAL
+235 EVSQFLEAL

-261 DLTSKIWKDI
+261 DPISKVWKDI
-271 DIAVSEHRLNYL
+271 DIAVAEHRLNYL
-283 SNNLFNQLGA
+283 SNNLFNQLGG

-336 TKIDADKEY
+336 TKIDAGKAH
-345 GDTIFLFSRSQA
+345 GDTVFLFSRSQA

-362 KTLAAILEDWIDAAI
+362 KTLPAMLENWIDTAI
-377 KNVIAKNSNKSS
+377 KNVIAKKQY

>member
-1 MQDPTTSGSLI
+1 MQDPITSGSLI
-12 DKVTEEYELSVEK
+12 DKVTEEYELSVDK
-25 ITTSKMQEVEQLPNW
+25 ITTSKMHEIEQLPNW
-40 DRLDRS
+40 DRIDRS

-56 RVNLANTLAKEE
+56 RINLANTISEE
-68 VTKWITVT
+68 DVRKWVTVT
-76 NEAFEVSALQTYL
+76 NESFEVSALQTYL

-103 DPPLSFLAWLDTTN
+103 EPPLSFLAWLDTSN

-124 RDEAISKSINS
+124 RDEAITKSINS
-135 IGPIDDQAKAVKLI
+135 IGSIDDQAKAVKLI
-149 KSVFAQYRLNNSTES
+149 KSVFAQYRLNNSIES
-164 NFIYFFTNA
+164 NFFYFFTDA
-173 LDSDTQNWISSNCW
+173 LDQDTQNWISSNCW

-207 SNLTSPETKRLTNA
+207 SNLTSPENKRLTNA
-221 RKRWDTLDSYQKLY
+221 RKRWDALDSYQKLY
-235 EISQFLEAL
+235 EVSQFLEAL

-254 PPVKFEK
+254 PTVIFEK
-261 DLTSKIWKDI
+261 DPISKVWKDI
-271 DIAVSEHRLNYL
+271 DIAVNEHRLNYL
-283 SNNLFNQLGA
+283 SNNLFNQLSG

-336 TKIDADKEY
+336 TKIDAGKAH
-345 GDTIFLFSRSQA
+345 GDTVFLFSRSQA

-362 KTLAAILEDWIDAAI
+362 KPLPAILESWIDAAI
-377 KNVIAKNSNKSS
+377 KNVIAKKQY

>member
-1 MQDPTTSGSLI
+1 MQDPITSSSLI

-25 ITTSKMQEVEQLPNW
+25 ITTSKMHEVEQLPNW
-40 DRLDRS
+40 DRIDRS

-56 RVNLANTLAKEE
+56 RINLANTIAEE
-68 VTKWITVT
+68 DVRKWITVT

-103 DPPLSFLAWLDTTN
+103 EPPLSFLAWLDTSN
-117 SSSIKSL
+117 SSSIKTL
-124 RDEAISKSINS
+124 RDEAITKSINS
-135 IGPIDDQAKAVKLI
+135 IGSIDDQAKAVKLI
-149 KSVFAQYRLNNSTES
+149 KSVFAQYRLNNSIES
-164 NFIYFFTNA
+164 NFFYFFTDA
-173 LDSDTQNWISSNCW
+173 LDQDTQNWISSNCW

-207 SNLTSPETKRLTNA
+207 SNLTSPENKRLTNA
-221 RKRWDTLDSYQKLY
+221 RKRWDALDSYQKLY
-235 EISQFLEAL
+235 EVSQFLEAL

-261 DLTSKIWKDI
+261 DPISKVWKDI
-271 DIAVSEHRLNYL
+271 DIAVNEHRLNYL
-283 SNNLFNQLGA
+283 SNNLFNQLGG

-336 TKIDADKEY
+336 TKIDAGKAH
-345 GDTIFLFSRSQA
+345 GDTVFLFSRSQA

-362 KTLAAILEDWIDAAI
+362 KKLPQILESWIDSAI
-377 KNVIAKNSNKSS
+377 KNVIAKKQY

>member
-1 MQDPTTSGSLI
+1 MQDPITSGSLI
-12 DKVTEEYELSVEK
+12 DKVTEEYELSVDK
-25 ITTSKMQEVEQLPNW
+25 ITTSKMHEIEQLPNW
-40 DRLDRS
+40 DRIDRS

-56 RVNLANTLAKEE
+56 RINLANTISEE
-68 VTKWITVT
+68 DVRKWITVT

-103 DPPLSFLAWLDTTN
+103 EPPLSFLAWLDTSN
-117 SSSIKSL
+117 SSSIKTL
-124 RDEAISKSINS
+124 RDEAITKSINS
-135 IGPIDDQAKAVKLI
+135 IGAIDDQAKAVKLI
-149 KSVFAQYRLNNSTES
+149 KSVFAQYRLNNSIES
-164 NFIYFFTNA
+164 NFFYFFTDA
-173 LDSDTQNWISSNCW
+173 LDQDTQNWISSNCW

-207 SNLTSPETKRLTNA
+207 SNLTSPENKRLTNA
-221 RKRWDTLDSYQKLY
+221 RKRWDALDSYQKLY
-235 EISQFLEAL
+235 EVSQFLEAL

-261 DLTSKIWKDI
+261 DPISKVWKDI
-271 DIAVSEHRLNYL
+271 DIAVNEHRLNYL
-283 SNNLFNQLGA
+283 SNNLFNQLGG

-336 TKIDADKEY
+336 TKIDAGKAH
-345 GDTIFLFSRSQA
+345 GDTVFLFSRSQA

-362 KTLAAILEDWIDAAI
+362 KPLPAILESWIDAAI
-377 KNVIAKNSNKSS
+377 KNVIAKKQY

>member
-1 MQDPTTSGSLI
+1 MQDPITSGSLI

-25 ITTSKMQEVEQLPNW
+25 ITTSKMHEVEQLPNW
-40 DRLDRS
+40 DRIDRS

-56 RVNLANTLAKEE
+56 RINLANTLTEEE
-68 VTKWITVT
+68 VKKWITVT
-76 NEAFEVSALQTYL
+76 NESFEVSALQTYL

-103 DPPLSFLAWLDTTN
+103 EPPLSFLAWLDTSN

-124 RDEAISKSINS
+124 RDEAITKSINS
-135 IGPIDDQAKAVKLI
+135 IGAIDDQAKAVKLI
-149 KSVFAQYRLNNSTES
+149 KSVFAQYRLNNSIES
-164 NFIYFFTNA
+164 NFFYFFTDA
-173 LDSDTQNWISSNCW
+173 LDQDTQNWISTNCW

-207 SNLTSPETKRLTNA
+207 SNLTSPENKRLTNA
-221 RKRWDTLDSYQKLY
+221 RKRWDALDSYQKLY
-235 EISQFLEAL
+235 EVSQFLEAL

-261 DLTSKIWKDI
+261 DPISKVWKDI
-271 DIAVSEHRLNYL
+271 DIAVNEHRLNYL
-283 SNNLFNQLGA
+283 SNNLFNQLGG

-336 TKIDADKEY
+336 TKIDAGKAH
-345 GDTIFLFSRSQA
+345 GDTVFLFSRSQA

-362 KTLAAILEDWIDAAI
+362 KTLPAILENWIDAAI
-377 KNVIAKNSNKSS
+377 KNVIAKKQY

>member
-1 MQDPTTSGSLI
+1 MQDTITSGSLI

-25 ITTSKMQEVEQLPNW
+25 ITTSKMHEVEQLPNW
-40 DRLDRS
+40 DRIDRS

-56 RVNLANTLAKEE
+56 RINLANTIAEE
-68 VTKWITVT
+68 DVKKWITVT
-76 NEAFEVSALQTYL
+76 NETFEVSALQTYL

-103 DPPLSFLAWLDTTN
+103 EPPLSFLAWLDTSN

-124 RDEAISKSINS
+124 RDEAITKSINS
-135 IGPIDDQAKAVKLI
+135 IGSIDDQAKAVKLI
-149 KSVFAQYRLNNSTES
+149 KSVFAQYRLNNSIES
-164 NFIYFFTNA
+164 NFFYFFTDA
-173 LDSDTQNWISSNCW
+173 LDQETQNWISSNCW

-207 SNLTSPETKRLTNA
+207 SNLTSPENKRLTNA
-221 RKRWDTLDSYQKLY
+221 RKRWDALDSYQKLY
-235 EISQFLEAL
+235 EVSQFLEAL

-261 DLTSKIWKDI
+261 DPISKVWKDI

-283 SNNLFNQLGA
+283 SNNLFNQLGG

-336 TKIDADKEY
+336 TKIDAGKAQ
-345 GDTIFLFSRSQA
+345 GDTVFLFSRSQA
-357 LVIPE
+357 LVISE
-362 KTLAAILEDWIDAAI
+362 KKLPAILETWIDAAI
-377 KNVIAKNSNKSS
+377 KNVIARKQY

>member
-1 MQDPTTSGSLI
+1 MQDPITSGSLI

-25 ITTSKMQEVEQLPNW
+25 ITTSKMHEVEQLPNW
-40 DRLDRS
+40 DRIDRS

-56 RVNLANTLAKEE
+56 RINLANTLTEEE

-89 LLTCLNMLGELNKV
+89 LLTCLNMLGELNKIE
-103 DPPLSFLAWLDTTN
+103 PPLSFLAWLDTSN

-124 RDEAISKSINS
+124 RDEAIAKSINS
-135 IGPIDDQAKAVKLI
+135 IGSIDDHAKAVKLI
-149 KSVFAQYRLNNSTES
+149 KSVFAQYRLNNSIES
-164 NFIYFFTNA
+164 NFFYFFTDA

-207 SNLTSPETKRLTNA
+207 SNLTSPENKRLTNA
-221 RKRWDTLDSYQKLY
+221 RKRWDALDSYQKLY
-235 EISQFLEAL
+235 EVSQFLEAL

-261 DLTSKIWKDI
+261 DPISKVWKDI
-271 DIAVSEHRLNYL
+271 DIAVAEHRLNYL
-283 SNNLFNQLGA
+283 SNNLFNQLGG

-336 TKIDADKEY
+336 TKIDSSKAH
-345 GDTIFLFSRSQA
+345 GDTVFLFSRSQA

-362 KTLAAILEDWIDAAI
+362 KTLPAILENWVDAAI
-377 KNVIAKNSNKSS
+377 KNVIAKKQY

>member
-1 MQDPTTSGSLI
+1 VQDPITSGSLI

-25 ITTSKMQEVEQLPNW
+25 ITTSRMHEVEQLPNW
-40 DRLDRS
+40 DRIDRS

-56 RVNLANTLAKEE
+56 RINLANTLTEEE

-103 DPPLSFLAWLDTTN
+103 DPPLSFLAWLDTSN

-124 RDEAISKSINS
+124 RDEAITKSINS
-135 IGPIDDQAKAVKLI
+135 IGSIDDQAKAVKLI
-149 KSVFAQYRLNNSTES
+149 KSVFAQYRLNNSIES
-164 NFIYFFTNA
+164 NFFYFFTDA

-207 SNLTSPETKRLTNA
+207 SNLTSPENKRLTNA
-221 RKRWDTLDSYQKLY
+221 RKRWDALDSYQKLY
-235 EISQFLEAL
+235 EVSQFLEAL

-261 DLTSKIWKDI
+261 DPISKVWKDI
-271 DIAVSEHRLNYL
+271 DIAVAEHRLNYL
-283 SNNLFNQLGA
+283 SNNLFNQLGG

-303 RCVYKDEE
+303 RCVYKDDE

-336 TKIDADKEY
+336 TKIDAGKAH
-345 GDTIFLFSRSQA
+345 GDTVFLFSRSQA

-362 KTLAAILEDWIDAAI
+362 KTLPAILENWIDAAI
-377 KNVIAKNSNKSS
+377 KNVIAKKQY